1 MNRKRQTL
9 ALSWLGVA
17 CVAIFA
23 VLAVWPPTVGG
34 ENLNRVELTRSM
46 DHLQAAERSH
56 FYAWLGVDCVFALLY
71 TVLFTWLLRWRA
83 AAEASDGWSFAA
95 RFLSWITA
103 LAILFDLAENAIL
116 WAAASTSAARVSPW
130 LGSLVVLKWLSLGTV
145 VLYLA
150 AWGGA
155 RWRARSRGG
164 PR

>member
-1 MNRKRQTL
+1 MNRKRQAL
-9 ALSWLGVA
+9 ALTWLAVA
-17 CVAIFA
+17 CVVVFA
-23 VLAVWPPTVGG
+23 VLAAWPPTVGG
-34 ENLNRVELTRSM
+34 GSLSQVELTRSM

-56 FYAWLGVDCVFALLY
+56 FYVWLGVDCVFALLY

-83 AAEASDGWSFAA
+83 AGEASDRWSFAG

-130 LGSLVVLKWLSLGTV
+130 LGSLVVLKWLSLGIV
-145 VLYLA
+145 VLYFA

-155 RWRARSRGG
+155 RWRARSGGG